1 VTVTAHDWAPLLARR
16 ARSNQSGGALA
27 SILAQANAT
36 DIITLSGG
44 FPAAETFPV
53 GVLSELT
60 ERVMSSSSATALQYS
75 PTQGLA
81 SVRDAIAGRLGERE
95 GRVPTEAGLMV
106 TSGGIDALELLSKSL
121 LDPGDVVLVEAPSY
135 LGAIMGFKGY
145 EADVRGVPMDESGL
159 DVDAVAQLLAGGLRP
174 KFLYTIPDHQN
185 PSGRTLSMDRRM
197 ALTAL
202 AERYGMLIVEDVAYR
217 ELSFTG
223 VRASSLWELAPH
235 VVVQIGTFS
244 KVFFPGVRLGW
255 AVGPDAIVAQMI
267 EAKQNSDQCSGA
279 LGQRLVEE
287 YIRGGHLD
295 TQIELSRAL
304 YARRSAAMLS
314 ALEASM
320 PPEVSWTLPTGG
332 FFTWLTAPAGVDTS
346 ALTRRATE
354 AKVSYVPG
362 APFYADDRGHGEMR
376 LSFSRVSEPDVHEG
390 IRRLATLFTTTT
402 QEIT

>member
-1 VTVTAHDWAPLLARR
+1 MTVTVHDWGSLLARR
-16 ARSNQSGGALA
+16 ARANHSGGAIA
-27 SILAQANAT
+27 AILAQANAT

-44 FPAAETFPV
+44 FPAGETFPV
-53 GVLSELT
+53 EVLSGLT
-60 ERVMSSSSATALQYS
+60 DRVLSSGSATALQYS

-81 SVRDAIAGRLGERE
+81 SVRDAIAARLGERE
-95 GRVPTEAGLMV
+95 GRVPPEAGLLV

-159 DVDAVAQLLAGGLRP
+159 DVEALADLLADGVRP

-185 PSGRTLSMDRRM
+185 PSGRTLSMDRRR
-197 ALTAL
+197 ALTTL

-223 VRASSLWELAPH
+223 TRATSLWELAPDI
-235 VVVQIGTFS
+235 VVQIGTFS
-244 KVFFPGVRLGW
+244 KIFFPGVRLGW
-255 AVGPDAIVAQMI
+255 AAGPDAIVAQMI

-295 TQIELSRAL
+295 VQLELSRAL

-314 ALEASM
+314 ALDASM
-320 PPEVSWTLPTGG
+320 PPDVTWTIPTGG

-346 ALTRRATE
+346 ALTRRALE
-354 AKVSYVPG
+354 ARVSYVPG
-362 APFYADDRGHGEMR
+362 APFYADGRGQCEMR
-376 LSFSRVSEPDVHEG
+376 LSFSRVNEPDIHEG
-390 IRRLATLFTTTT
+390 VRRLATLFTTTS
-402 QEIT
+402 QEIQ

>member
-1 VTVTAHDWAPLLARR
+1 VTLTAHDWAPLLARR
-16 ARSNQSGGALA
+16 ARSNHSGGALA
-27 SILAQANAT
+27 AILAQANAT

-60 ERVMSSSSATALQYS
+60 ERVMSSSSASALQYS

-95 GRVPTEAGLMV
+95 GRIPPEAGLMV

-145 EADVRGVPMDESGL
+145 EADVRGIPMDESGL
-159 DVDAVAQLLAGGLRP
+159 DVDALAALLAGGLRP

-185 PSGRTLSMDRRM
+185 PSGRTLSMDRRV

-202 AERYGMLIVEDVAYR
+202 AERYGLLIVEDVAYR
-217 ELSFTG
+217 ELSFSG
-223 VRASSLWELAPH
+223 ERARSLWEIAPE

-255 AVGPDAIVAQMI
+255 AAGPDAIVAQMI

-295 TQIELSRAL
+295 AQIELSRAL

-314 ALEASM
+314 ALDAFM
-320 PPEVSWTLPTGG
+320 PPGVSWTLPTGG

-346 ALTRRATE
+346 ALTRRATQ
-354 AKVSYVPG
+354 ARVSYVPG

-390 IRRLATLFTTTT
+390 IRRLASLFITTT

>member
-1 VTVTAHDWAPLLARR
+1 
-16 ARSNQSGGALA
+16 
-27 SILAQANAT
+27 
-36 DIITLSGG
+36 
-44 FPAAETFPV
+44 
-53 GVLSELT
+53 
-60 ERVMSSSSATALQYS
+60 
-75 PTQGLA
+75 
-81 SVRDAIAGRLGERE
+81 
-95 GRVPTEAGLMV
+95 VPTEAGLMV

-159 DVDAVAQLLAGGLRP
+159 DVDGLAELLAGGLRP

-202 AERYGMLIVEDVAYR
+202 AERYGLLIVEDVAYR

-223 VRASSLWELAPH
+223 VRASSLWELAPD

-314 ALEASM
+314 ALEAFM

-332 FFTWLTAPAGVDTS
+332 FFTWLTAPPGVDTS